1 MQIVIKRTFEV
12 TMEKQKS
19 QESIEKN
26 QTEKESKSN
35 SIALLAYAIVVFA
48 LLAVGLLVILM
59 RSNQGS

>member
-1 MQIVIKRTFEV
+1 
-12 TMEKQKS
+12 MEKQKS